1 MRVEVKGATLE
12 TVYASDFE
20 YTVDGKTFN
29 DVTAA
34 KLVTVNNKQYIDFTI
49 GSKLSSAVLAS
60 NVKVR
65 AKAVAANVEYKS
77 VTALGTTLDGT
88 TVANSVAVTI
98 PQTSNGI
105 TASTTTWPFRTALS
119 AAEVM
124 NSETIKLTFDG
135 LVKTDNL
142 ENIFVVSNGTKKT
155 TTFTSTLLSDGKSV
169 LLTGFNDTAAFT
181 LDTAKAVT
189 VSTKQYADVPA
200 ANWSYDENGMKY
212 TENTA
217 GITASV
223 EKGLTVMDANAYTTV
238 NGTGTFNAVAVD
250 AATAFEIKFNQTVEK
265 SSIYTD
271 TTKWNK
277 VSGGTYGDDYDD
289 GYELTA
295 TAEIATNGD
304 LTFKDVNLGK
314 FSGFTK
320 EADATADKAKIV
332 ISKDLTKIKVVVGET
347 GKLSA
352 YGKVTYTPST
362 AITSASTDKKV
373 TVNTTK
379 VYEPTAA
386 NAANGLIALDV
397 ALLTTAATKSSAVD
411 GSAVTTIDLSAVAK
425 NGTTVTVTED
435 TDANGLIT
443 VSDNKVTVKALTDAE
458 QSKTATFTIK
468 VEKANGTAVTKTATL
483 TVAASENTY
492 TVSVA

>member
-1 MRVEVKGATLE
+1 M
-12 TVYASDFE
+12 
-20 YTVDGKTFN
+20 
-29 DVTAA
+29 
-34 KLVTVNNKQYIDFTI
+34 
-49 GSKLSSAVLAS
+49 
-60 NVKVR
+60 
-65 AKAVAANVEYKS
+65 
-77 VTALGTTLDGT
+77 
-88 TVANSVAVTI
+88 
-98 PQTSNGI
+98 
-105 TASTTTWPFRTALS
+105 
-119 AAEVM
+119 
-124 NSETIKLTFDG
+124 
-135 LVKTDNL
+135 
-142 ENIFVVSNGTKKT
+142 
-155 TTFTSTLLSDGKSV
+155 
-169 LLTGFNDTAAFT
+169 
-181 LDTAKAVT
+181 
-189 VSTKQYADVPA
+189 
-200 ANWSYDENGMKY
+200 
-212 TENTA
+212 
-217 GITASV
+217 
-223 EKGLTVMDANAYTTV
+223 
-238 NGTGTFNAVAVD
+238 
-250 AATAFEIKFNQTVEK
+250 
-265 SSIYTD
+265 
-271 TTKWNK
+271 
-277 VSGGTYGDDYDD
+277 
-289 GYELTA
+289 
-295 TAEIATNGD
+295 
-304 LTFKDVNLGK
+304 
-314 FSGFTK
+314 
-320 EADATADKAKIV
+320 
-332 ISKDLTKIKVVVGET
+332 TKIKVVVGET